1 MGQLTIRERLNGPE
15 FRDEIAKILP
25 KHITPERMARAATT
39 ALMRTPMLAE
49 CDQASFFQAMLLLSQ
64 YGLEPDGR
72 NAHLIPFRNNKKQTV
87 ECQLIIDYKG
97 MVELIE
103 RSGLVSKIHA
113 DKVCENDV
121 FEYDQGEIV
130 QHKIDFR
137 GERGPAYAYYCVI
150 TKRDGSRKC
159 EVMTRAEVEEIRK
172 RSKAGGSGPWVTD
185 FDEMAKKT
193 VFKRASKWCS
203 ISSEIRELFAKD
215 DEQFERLSQP
225 ARIAA
230 TPASRALSDV
240 LSTPKIEQQTQLF
253 DYDAALDKATTAETL
268 MALGQALED
277 DPLVDE
283 PTYASVKA
291 EIADRLEALQA

>member
-121 FEYDQGEIV
+121 FEYDQGEII

-137 GERGPAYAYYCVI
+137 ADRGEAYAYYCVI

-159 EVMTRAEVEEIRK
+159 EVMTRAEVDDIRK
-172 RSKAGGSGPWVTD
+172 RSKAGGSGPWMTD

-193 VFKRASKWCS
+193 VFKRASKWVS
-203 ISSEIRELFAKD
+203 ISSEIRDLFTKD
-215 DEQFERLSQP
+215 DEQFERLPQT
-225 ARIAA
+225 ARIAS

-240 LSTPKIEQQTQLF
+240 LSTPKIEHQPQLF
-253 DYDAALDKATTAETL
+253 DYDAALEKATTSETL
-268 MALGQALED
+268 AALAQSLED

-283 PTYASVKA
+283 ATYNIVKA
-291 EIADRLEALQA
+291 EIVDRLEALQA

>member
-103 RSGLVSKIHA
+103 RSALVSKIHA

-137 GERGPAYAYYCVI
+137 GERGPA
-150 TKRDGSRKC
+150 
-159 EVMTRAEVEEIRK
+159 
-172 RSKAGGSGPWVTD
+172 
-185 FDEMAKKT
+185 
-193 VFKRASKWCS
+193 
-203 ISSEIRELFAKD
+203 
-215 DEQFERLSQP
+215 
-225 ARIAA
+225 
-230 TPASRALSDV
+230 
-240 LSTPKIEQQTQLF
+240 
-253 DYDAALDKATTAETL
+253 
-268 MALGQALED
+268 
-277 DPLVDE
+277 
-283 PTYASVKA
+283 
-291 EIADRLEALQA
+291 